1 MKDMLRA
8 VTAGHPKKLRK
19 SLWYTILSYLV
30 NIVPFGI
37 SIEVVHIVFAAWSAG
52 GAPDMAKLWGLCA
65 LLFGWL
71 IVMYAAEAYLVFF

>member
-52 GAPDMAKLWGLCA
+52 GA
-65 LLFGWL
+65 
-71 IVMYAAEAYLVFF
+71 